1 MSIFSLVVARTGS
14 KGVKDKCMRRIN
26 DKAVFEY
33 TIEYSIDLN
42 RRIEEEEVFTVVS
55 SDSEI
60 IREYCSKNNIH
71 FLKRSPELASDVAR
85 IEDVI
90 YDAYRKIG
98 KDFDYIS
105 LLYGNIPTRYP
116 EEFLKAYNF
125 LLENKDYDAVISM
138 QNVEKFNPAWMF
150 ELNEETLPVKGEK
163 GYRRQDLKQFMID
176 DGHTILFRTKY
187 FLEFMKKNSEINVI
201 HEAFGRKIKPLLNDK
216 LIIDIDTEKDLKLAE
231 AVSKFVNLRGERI
244 NYDSC

>member
-1 MSIFSLVVARTGS
+1 MSIFSLVVARKGS
-14 KGVKDKCMRRIN
+14 KGVKDKCMRKIN
-26 DKAVFEY
+26 DKSVFEY
-33 TIEYSIDLN
+33 TIEYSIDLDSM
-42 RRIEEEEVFTVVS
+42 IEEEVFTVVS

-60 IREYCSKNNIH
+60 IREYCSENNIC

-231 AVSKFVNLRGERI
+231 AVLKSVNLRGERI
-244 NYDSC
+244 IYDSC